1 MPDDEFI
8 TSDPIEVESDPPRGS
23 AHDAYGHGAAH
34 GGHGHTHS
42 HGHAE
47 HGGFGHNDI
56 AAEHG
61 HDAATVAVA
70 ATPPPEPEQAEE
82 AEESPTGQE
91 EPGLIV
97 VLAQTAQRIA
107 PSTPEARVR
116 LTCIF
121 SAMLLAGIAIAIAM
135 PKRR

>member
-1 MPDDEFI
+1 MSDDEFI
-8 TSDPIEVESDPPRGS
+8 TSDPIEVESNPP
-23 AHDAYGHGAAH
+23 GHGHGHAH
-34 GGHGHTHS
+34 GGHGYGHGHTHS

-56 AAEHG
+56 AAEHD
-61 HDAATVAVA
+61 HDAATAVA
-70 ATPPPEPEQAEE
+70 AAKEEDDAPSPEPEQAEE
-82 AEESPTGQE
+82 SSAGQE